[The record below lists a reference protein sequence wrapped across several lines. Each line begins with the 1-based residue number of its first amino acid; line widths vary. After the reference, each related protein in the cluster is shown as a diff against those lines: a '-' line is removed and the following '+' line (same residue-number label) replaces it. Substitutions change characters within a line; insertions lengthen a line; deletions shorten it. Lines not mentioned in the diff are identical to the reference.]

1 MVREG
6 EGPSVPIA
14 PGVSPKE
21 SINSSR
27 CSAHSSGK
35 PPSRPSELQ
44 LRRLPPVV
52 ACWPPGG
59 RGKSR
64 NQPMHSKSRPE
75 RQQADN
81 GRRGCLSLWAS
92 VHCGVRRHPPMP
104 HETTASNGLEN
115 R

>member
-6 EGPSVPIA
+6 EGPSVPSA

-59 RGKSR
+59 RGNLEINPCTVDHGQSASR
-64 NQPMHSKSRPE
+64 LTM
-75 RQQADN
+75 A
-81 GRRGCLSLWAS
+81 GA
-92 VHCGVRRHPPMP
+92 GV
-104 HETTASNGLEN
+104 
-115 R
+115 